1 MTITVEA
8 GQMLYLPAGWFHQ
21 VKQECGTWDDGSAAP
36 CVAVNYWFD
45 MDYEGERYVMRQ
57 LVGRL
62 VEDARGD
69 EKWDGMG

>member
-1 MTITVEA
+1 
-8 GQMLYLPAGWFHQ
+8 
-21 VKQECGTWDDGSAAP
+21 
-36 CVAVNYWFD
+36 